1 MRWMASARP
10 AIILALLIFV
20 ATNGQA
26 AEQFSPYVGPDG
38 TITLPADFRSWS
50 YLGSWV
56 VDSDEE
62 DGGADG
68 IHNVYT
74 QPSTVEAYRGTGQF
88 PDGAVLV
95 KELLATE
102 TGDMT
107 TGRVSHAK
115 TTDGWFVMIK
125 DSKGRFSDNP
135 LWGNG
140 WGWALFYSDNPAM
153 TVTEDYENDCLPCH
167 VPAKNTDWIYVEG
180 YPILKRE

>member
-1 MRWMASARP
+1 MRWMALARP
-10 AIILALLIFV
+10 AIASALLMFV
-20 ATNGQA
+20 ATIGQA
-26 AEQFSPYVGPDG
+26 EEQFSLYVGPDG
-38 TITLPADFRSWS
+38 TVSLPADFRSWT

-74 QPSTVEAYRGTGQF
+74 QPSTVEAYRRTGEF

-107 TGRVSHAK
+107 TG
-115 TTDGWFVMIK
+115 VMHEF
-125 DSKGRFSDNP
+125 G
-135 LWGNG
+135 
-140 WGWALFYSDNPAM
+140 
-153 TVTEDYENDCLPCH
+153 
-167 VPAKNTDWIYVEG
+167 
-180 YPILKRE
+180 